1 MNIENENESEHRAQ
15 APTGQTPRIRTAVR
29 HPAAITASLPK
40 AEIAEPPVFIPEES
54 DLPEEPAP
62 ETDPEAKETAPEAE
76 PPRKSRFFSY
86 AVVAAAALLI
96 GCAVGSLILSLG
108 YRKAISRYQFAT
120 TEGAKLKE
128 LTDLLD
134 GHYMGEQDKA
144 AQLDAML
151 HAYVAADGDLYG
163 RYYTA
168 DEYAAENDT
177 RAGKGVGIGVT
188 VTEAPDKRGLL
199 VLWVSEGS
207 PAESAGILPGDIL
220 VTADGQSYSTLGYEG
235 FLEAIRGEIGS
246 RLTVGFFRGGE
257 SLELLEKQLT
267 RSAYVASSVAY
278 TLAAEGK
285 MGLVRILSFD
295 EPTPGQ
301 FAAAVASLR
310 EQGAEALVFDVRD
323 NPGGLL
329 DSVVEILDTLL
340 PAGTICTTRGTSGE
354 KVYSS
359 DENELDLP
367 MAVLCNENTA
377 SAAELFT
384 AALRDYKKAV
394 TVGKTTYGKGV
405 AQSTYALSDGAAV
418 KMTTSYYDPPCGVNY
433 DGVGIT
439 PDVEVELS
447 EEAKKTSLLAL
458 TEEEDAQL
466 AAAVAALQK

>member
-1 MNIENENESEHRAQ
+1 MDNENEIRSEAS
-15 APTGQTPRIRTAVR
+15 AGQTPRVRTAVR

-62 ETDPEAKETAPEAE
+62 ETDPEAKEPAPEAE

-96 GCAVGSLILSLG
+96 GCIVSSVILSLG

-120 TEGAKLKE
+120 VEGAKLKE

-134 GHYMGEQDKA
+134 GHYLGEQDKA

-151 HAYVAADGDLYG
+151 RAYVAADGDRYG
-163 RYYTA
+163 CYYSA
-168 DEYAAENDT
+168 EENAAENDS

-188 VTEAPDKRGLL
+188 ITEAPDKQGLL

-235 FLEAIRGEIGS
+235 FLDIIRGEIGS

-257 SLELLEKQLT
+257 SLQLIEKQLT

-278 TLAAEGK
+278 GLVAEGK

-301 FAAAVASLR
+301 FASAVASLR
-310 EQGAEALVFDVRD
+310 EQGAEALIFDVRND
-323 NPGGLL
+323 PGGLL
-329 DSVVEILDTLL
+329 SSVVEILDTLL
-340 PAGTICTTRGTSGE
+340 PAGTICTTRGVSGE

-359 DENELDLP
+359 NANVIDLP

-384 AALRDYKKAV
+384 AALRDYEKAV
-394 TVGKTTYGKGV
+394 TVGTTTYGKGV
-405 AQSTYALSDGAAV
+405 AQSTFTLSDGSAV
-418 KMTTSYYDPPCGVNY
+418 KMTTSYYDPPCGINY

-439 PDVEVELS
+439 PDLEVTLS
-447 EEAKKTSLLAL
+447 EAARGTSLLAL
-458 TEEEDAQL
+458 TEEEDTQL
-466 AAAVAALQK
+466 AAAIEALQK